1 MANILIENVDDPI
14 LKRENGLIKKE
25 TEFSD
30 KKIKSEDNEI
40 LNIEYNINF
49 IPINCCENY
58 AGNYDNYVT
67 RTLSQISYLKKIN
80 YEYILN
86 NPLIYENFPKEEISK
101 IKNSKKKIL
110 LLDLDETL
118 IHADFNN
125 EFINNNINKYDKIIS
140 FEDENEIIKVGIFI
154 RNGLKE
160 FLKELSNYFIIGIF
174 TASCKNY
181 ADEILN
187 FLDPKNIYFKF
198 RLYREN
204 CIQVNNINIKDL
216 RIFKDID
223 LKNIILVDN
232 SIYSFSNQ
240 LNNGILINSFYY
252 DKNDVDLFNVMNY
265 LKYYIY
271 NANDVREVN
280 KQFFN
285 FEQFLNQLTEEE
297 LIINQILS

>member
-1 MANILIENVDDPI
+1 MANILIENIDDPI

-58 AGNYDNYVT
+58 VRNYDNYVT